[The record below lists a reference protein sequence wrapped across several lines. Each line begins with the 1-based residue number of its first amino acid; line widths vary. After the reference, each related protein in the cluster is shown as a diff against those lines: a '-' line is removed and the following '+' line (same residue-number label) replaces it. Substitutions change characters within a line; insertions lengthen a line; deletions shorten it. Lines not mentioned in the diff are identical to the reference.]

1 MAGKIRKAYDFTQG
15 PLFGPMVKFT
25 LPILGAL
32 VLQSLYGAVD
42 LWVVGQ
48 YGVTAD
54 ISAVA
59 TGSRMIHTITNI
71 IIGLAV
77 GTSVL
82 IGQHMGAGRKD
93 KAGDILAAGIKLF
106 TVCAIIFTIAVPIL
120 SPAIANALNAP
131 AEAFPRT
138 VSYMRICSYGAIF
151 IVAYNLLSSLFKGMG
166 DSSTPLMAVAIAAV
180 LNVFGDIAFVK
191 GLGMGASGAA
201 LATVI
206 AQAISVIICILVI
219 KKRGLPF
226 DFTLANLKAK
236 QWPNIVR
243 TIKLGAPIT
252 LQSILVNISFLF
264 ITAIVNDLGLIQSS
278 GMGVAEKLCL
288 FIMMLPIAFSQSL
301 STMVAQ
307 NVGAAKPDRA
317 LKSMKIGMFTSF
329 AFSLVI
335 AYFSFFHG
343 DLLCRIFSTDP
354 QVIAAGWEYLKAYAV
369 DCLITPFLFCFIGY
383 FNGNGYTF
391 FTMLQGVV
399 GAFCVRIPVSMIMKN
414 IQPVSLFRIGLA
426 TPSSTLVQVILCLI
440 VLLIKLRKAKASG
453 IQGGIPGK
461 IRH

>member
-1 MAGKIRKAYDFTQG
+1 MAGKLRKAYDFTNG
-15 PLFGPMVKFT
+15 PLIGPMIKFT

-32 VLQSLYGAVD
+32 ILQSLYGAVD

-59 TGSRMIHTITNI
+59 TGSRMIHTITNV

-106 TVCAIIFTIAVPIL
+106 TVCAIVFTVAVPLL
-120 SPAIANALNAP
+120 SPAIAGALNSP

-206 AQAISVIICILVI
+206 AQAISVVICILVI

-226 DFTLANLKAK
+226 EFSLANLKAK
-236 QWPNIVR
+236 QWPNIVK
-243 TIKLGAPIT
+243 TVKLGAPIT

-264 ITAIVNDLGLIQSS
+264 ITAIVNDLGLVQSS
-278 GMGVAEKLCL
+278 GMGVAEKLCV

-307 NVGAAKPDRA
+307 NIGAARQDRA
-317 LKSMKIGMFTSF
+317 DKSMLIGMGLSF
-329 AFSLVI
+329 SMSLI
-335 AYFSFFHG
+335 IGYLAFFHG
-343 DLLCRIFSTDP
+343 DLLCRIFSNEP
-354 QVIAAGWEYLKAYAV
+354 EVIAAGWEYLKAYAV
-369 DCLITPFLFCFIGY
+369 DCLLTPFLFCFIGY
-383 FNGNGYTF
+383 FNGCGFTF

-399 GAFCVRIPVSMIMKN
+399 GAFCVRIPVSMLMKS

-426 TPSSTLVQVILCLI
+426 TPASSLLQIILCTI
-440 VLLIKLRKAKASG
+440 VLIIKKKKRNAQQPDITA
-453 IQGGIPGK
+453 
-461 IRH
+461 